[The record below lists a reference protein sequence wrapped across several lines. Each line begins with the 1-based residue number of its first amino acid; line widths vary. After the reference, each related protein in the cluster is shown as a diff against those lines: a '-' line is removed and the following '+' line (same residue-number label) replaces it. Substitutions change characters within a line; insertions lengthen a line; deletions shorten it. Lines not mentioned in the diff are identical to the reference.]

1 MWELNIYLF
10 EHCTLLEDFS
20 NKKNEC
26 HFKSGLYSTFS
37 NATIM
42 NKDKQVSHSKQE
54 IISIIFTHPYPNP
67 SAPKDSVTNL
77 TSPEIPKIIFS
88 TGHKTLLITSSTFL
102 NSGS

>member
-26 HFKSGLYSTFS
+26 HFKSGLYSTFANS
-37 NATIM
+37 TIM

-54 IISIIFTHPYPNP
+54 TISIIFTHPSPNP

-77 TSPEIPKIIFS
+77 TYPEIPKIIFS
-88 TGHKTLLITSSTFL
+88 TGHKILLITSSTFL